1 MGVLAASVAAAAVT
15 FSHHGGQLVVQAP
28 GYRVALSERNGR
40 ILEVDDARG
49 RKLLGAGYGCLWW
62 LNPDHHAT
70 SLGGCTVRPTYRWSG
85 RTLTLTYGGT
95 VTVTLR
101 AAPTFFDLR
110 LRLRNGKAVRD
121 QIRFPAGLAGDT
133 RTVQAGYSPNV
144 LPGVRLRPAFF
155 SRVGNPVQIY
165 PSRWAFADYL
175 GLDANGGHVA
185 MYVVN
190 RGALAPSRLG
200 FLHLAAGSPCS
211 GRAYCLLHQFET
223 WVGPNTTWTSPVVRI
238 RVGSTAQQST
248 LAYRHDNGI
257 DAYPSVAAKV
267 SLDRL
272 ARAPLVK
279 LDVAQI
285 AEPFAQYALGALPTP
300 SLLHPVGYQVGGHD
314 TNDPDFLPPDPRW
327 GDIGAFIREAKAL
340 GDVVMPYDN
349 FSWWDPQSPTMRA
362 ASAAE
367 VAVRDDTG
375 ALETIAYGNHD
386 GVIVSPWSSAVQQR
400 SRQELDTWAGLGA
413 DCVFLDQVGARPWL
427 RDFNPAAPSPLA
439 YDDGWLALIGS
450 ERRRC
455 LMVEDGW
462 DRLARDVVGFHGGL
476 LMMQRELAAVD
487 QYFGAGNW
495 EPYPLATWLFHDKV
509 LMYQHDLY
517 PGTLAVDGEVLTW
530 NAAFGLIESLEWRPG
545 WEADPWFRLAA
556 RLQQDLGPSYVGR
569 PLQRFAA
576 LAPGVT
582 RSDFGDVVVDANLS
596 GADWNGIAARGF
608 AAQTRDGAVT
618 VHAYPGGHWVIAERD
633 ATGTIVRQPVGG
645 DFGVSVPVAAAR
657 VVELASGRDVPFTV
671 SGSTTTFTYRTG
683 VDAYRVEP
691 R

>member
-28 GYRVALSERNGR
+28 GYRVSLSDRTGR

-49 RKLLGAGYGCLWW
+49 RKLLVAGYGCLWW
-62 LNPDHHAT
+62 LNPDDRKST
-70 SLGGCTVRPTYRWSG
+70 LGGCTIRPAYRWSG
-85 RTLTLTYGGT
+85 RTLTLTYARAA
-95 VTVTLR
+95 TVTLH
-101 AAPTFFDLR
+101 ASPTFFDLR
-110 LRLRNGKAVRD
+110 LRIRNGKAVGD
-121 QIRFPAGLAGDT
+121 QIRFQAGLAGDT

-144 LPGVRLRPAFF
+144 LPGVRLKPAFF

-175 GLDANGGHVA
+175 ALDVNGGHVA
-185 MYVVN
+185 VYVVN

-200 FLHLAAGSPCS
+200 FLHLADGSPCS
-211 GRAYCLLHQFET
+211 GRVYCLLHQFET
-223 WVGPNTTWTSPVVRI
+223 WVEPNTTWTSPVVRV
-238 RVGSTAQQST
+238 RVGATAQQST

-257 DAYPSVAAKV
+257 DAYPSAAAKV
-267 SLDRL
+267 SLDLL

-279 LDVAQI
+279 LDAAKI
-285 AEPFAQYALGALPTP
+285 GEPFAQYALGALPSP
-300 SLLHPVGYQVGGHD
+300 ALLHPVGYQVGGHD
-314 TNDPDFLPPDPRW
+314 TNDPDFLPADPRW
-327 GDIGAFIREAKAL
+327 GDVGAFIRDARAH
-340 GDVVMPYDN
+340 GDLVMPYDN
-349 FSWWDPQSPTMRA
+349 LSWWDPKSPTMKSV
-362 ASAAE
+362 SAAD

-375 ALETIAYGNHD
+375 APETVAYGDHS
-386 GVIVSPWSSAVQQR
+386 GVIVSPWSPIVQQR
-400 SRQELDTWAGLGA
+400 SRGELEAWAALGA

-439 YDDGWLALIGS
+439 YDDGWLDLLGS

-462 DRLARDVVGFHGGL
+462 DRLARDAVGFHGGL

-517 PGTLAVDGEVLTW
+517 PETLAADGEVLAW
-530 NAAFGLIESLEWRPG
+530 NAAFGLVESLEWRPG
-545 WEADPWFRLAA
+545 WQTDPWFRLAA

-569 PLQRFAA
+569 ALQRFTT

-582 RSDFGDVVVDANLS
+582 RSDFGGVVVDANLS
-596 GADWNGIAARGF
+596 GSDWNGIAAHGF

-618 VHAYPGGHWVIAERD
+618 VRAYPGGHWVITEREG
-633 ATGTIVRQPVGG
+633 AATIVRQPVGG
-645 DFGVSVPVAAAR
+645 DFEVAVPVAAAR
-657 VVELASGRDVPFTV
+657 VVELPSGREAPFTRA
-671 SGSTTTFTYRTG
+671 GTATTFTYRAG
-683 VDAYRVEP
+683 VDAYRVSP
-691 R
+691 